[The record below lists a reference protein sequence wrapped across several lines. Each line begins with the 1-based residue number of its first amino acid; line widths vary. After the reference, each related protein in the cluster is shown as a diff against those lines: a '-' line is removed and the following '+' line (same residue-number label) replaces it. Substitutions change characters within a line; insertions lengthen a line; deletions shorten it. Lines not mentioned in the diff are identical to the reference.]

1 MTRSWS
7 FLTRLS
13 TSRHVLLSQ
22 SCRLSTGSHPKT
34 LVPVDA
40 IRDNVSKF
48 VVRSR
53 TTDPFL
59 NLAIEDHLLRT
70 SDPNTHILFTYVNRP
85 CVVIGRNQ
93 NPWLETNLAALKDGV
108 PASITEDEHSK
119 QEVLLVRRR
128 SGGGTVF
135 HDEGNLNYSVIVPN
149 DKAFYRDKHA
159 EMVVQAIQRIS
170 PAAAFDRQQLL
181 SPHLT
186 KGIRVNERHDI
197 VMPARTE
204 SGLAL
209 DEQHTV
215 KVSGSAYKL
224 IRGRALHHGTLLF
237 SSPNLKSIG
246 SYLRSPARQF
256 IDAKGVESVRS
267 PIGNLRFSN
276 DLSIRTALKEEIERS
291 IAAVFEEMY
300 PRGKVNF
307 ITVSGPGVENHG
319 TPITAGMTELRSQEW
334 KYLQTPAFTFT
345 NQELPGKS
353 FKPGTQPPPLP
364 TSTKVVLKARLG
376 IITKCHISL
385 SEPQDVADAEA
396 QQIRA
401 VLQNKKIHEIKD
413 WDQVFLGMDK
423 WTHPATGVL
432 VAWLSEMFPPVPDQ
446 VFIDQTSTSHP
457 WH

>member
-1 MTRSWS
+1 MPRPWS
-7 FLTRLS
+7 SLIRTWNFK
-13 TSRHVLLSQ
+13 HVLVPQKGCFS
-22 SCRLSTGSHPKT
+22 SISHLKT
-34 LVPVDA
+34 LISVNS

-59 NLAIEDHLLRT
+59 NLAIEDHLLKT

-108 PASITEDEHSK
+108 PAATVEDECSR

-135 HDEGNLNYSVIVPN
+135 HDEGNLNYSFIVPN
-149 DKAFYRDKHA
+149 DKAFNRDKHA
-159 EMVVQAIQRIS
+159 EMVVQAIQGMS
-170 PAAAFDRQQLL
+170 LAAI

-209 DEQHTV
+209 DEQQTV

-224 IRGRALHHGTLLF
+224 TRGRALHHGTLLF

-246 SYLRSPARQF
+246 RYLRSPTRQF

-267 PIGNLRFSN
+267 PVGNLSFSSE
-276 DLSIRTALKEEIERS
+276 LSIRTALKDEIEKS
-291 IAAVFEEMY
+291 IAAIFEERY
-300 PRGKVNF
+300 PHGKANISMVGESD
-307 ITVSGPGVENHG
+307 IEGHAA
-319 TPITAGMTELRSQEW
+319 IHAGIGELKSQEW
-334 KYLQTPAFTFT
+334 RFLQTPAFTFT
-345 NQELPGKS
+345 NQQLPGES
-353 FKPGTQPPPLP
+353 FKPGTQPTSLP
-364 TSTKVVLKARLG
+364 TSTKVVLKAKHG
-376 IITKCHISL
+376 MIIESHISL
-385 SEPQDVADAEA
+385 SENQDVADAEA
-396 QQIRA
+396 RQARA
-401 VLQNKKIHEIKD
+401 VIQNKKLHEIKN
-413 WDQVFLGMDK
+413 WQQVFVGMDR
-423 WTHPATGVL
+423 WTHPSTGSL
-432 VAWLSEMFPPVPDQ
+432 VAWLSDMFPATPG
-446 VFIDQTSTSHP
+446 
-457 WH
+457 